1 MATGIT
7 GLIKVDVSKKNNQT
21 YSKTLLLATN
31 RILDSYLSSTG
42 VAEFWYEINPADLK
56 SEAVLFTA
64 TTYTVRNLDW
74 AINRADT
81 TQNRFHVHVMRE
93 RRSGRQEVTRDKMV
107 KMYADQILYAYDNSD
122 GLTCTMFVKRG
133 SEVVRWQLSH
143 ILNDI
148 IRAASKSASLSRS
161 PMS

>member
-1 MATGIT
+1 MATGVT
-7 GLIKVDVSKKNNQT
+7 GLIKVAVSKKNNQP

-31 RILDSYLSSTG
+31 RILDSSLNSSG
-42 VAEFWYEINPADLK
+42 VAEFYYEWNPSDLK
-56 SEAVLFTA
+56 NEAVLLTA
-64 TTYTVRNLDW
+64 STYTVRNLDW

-122 GLTCTMFVKRG
+122 GLTCTMFIKRG
-133 SEVVRWQLSH
+133 SEIVRWTLSH
-143 ILNDI
+143 ILDDL
-148 IRAASKSASLSRS
+148 IRAASKSASLSKS
-161 PMS
+161 